1 MIVWVVGR
9 GIPSKKNKMLG
20 SFELEQAQMLK
31 RHGIDVYYICINV
44 RTIRRWE
51 HFGFHY
57 EVKGEIETVSFN
69 LPIGRLFPNKAKV
82 YAEKM
87 AFEKISRKLIKEK
100 GLPDIIHVHYP
111 TQHAFSVFSAMQLKG
126 VKIVAT
132 EHWTKVLGKDL
143 EEPYLSNLRTFVKN
157 ADVFCCVGSSLKKA
171 IEEKVTDNSNII
183 IVPNVV
189 NQVFASSPV
198 NHAAQADFHFL
209 CAGRLVTVKQFDKIA
224 KAFLNVFKEENVKL
238 IIAGGGEELKNI
250 RNVIESKKGE
260 NKVSL
265 PGEVSRNEMAELMRD
280 CNVLVTFSRL
290 ETFCVPI
297 IEAWACGKP
306 VIATTATMFSDN
318 PDPRL
323 GILVD
328 WQDQKQLEEALR
340 RIYETYNTY
349 NPEWI
354 QKFAEDNYSENAIAG
369 RLKDIYSK
377 VMEQDG

>member
-9 GIPSKKNKMLG
+9 GIPRKKNKMLG

-31 RHGIDVYYICINV
+31 RNGIDVYYICFNV

-57 EVKGEIETVSFN
+57 DMEGEIETVSFN
-69 LPIGRLFPNKAKV
+69 FPIGRVLPNKAKV
-82 YAEKM
+82 YAEKI
-87 AFEKISRKLIKEK
+87 AFDKISRKLIKEK

-111 TQHAFSVFSAMQLKG
+111 TQHAFSVFSTMQLKG

-132 EHWTKVLGKDL
+132 EHWTKVLGKNL
-143 EEPYLSNLRTFVKN
+143 EEPYLSNLKSFVKK
-157 ADVFCCVGSSLKKA
+157 ADAYCCVGSSLKKA
-171 IEEKVTDNSNII
+171 IEEKVTDKSNII

-189 NQVFASSPV
+189 NQVFASSHI
-198 NHAAQADFHFL
+198 NHTVHTEFIFL
-209 CAGRLVTVKQFDKIA
+209 CAGRLVKVKQFDKIA

-250 RNVIESKKGE
+250 QNIIENKKGE
-260 NKVSL
+260 NKVCL
-265 PGEVSRNEMAELMRD
+265 LGEVSRYEMAELMRD
-280 CNVLVTFSRL
+280 CNVLVTYSRL

-306 VIATTATMFSDN
+306 VIATTVTVFSDN

-323 GILVD
+323 GIMVD
-328 WQDQKQLEEALR
+328 WQDQKTLEEALR

-354 QKFAEDNYSENAIAG
+354 KKYAEDNYSENAIAG
-369 RLKDIYSK
+369 KIKDIYSK
-377 VMEQDG
+377 VME